1 MKSIDNNI
9 NIMLE
14 KWDLVLSTDP
24 DAKTINIRPLNNIFF
39 SFDFL
44 NQAKKYFS
52 FEFYAKYG

>member
-1 MKSIDNNI
+1 MMKSIDNNI

-39 SFDFL
+39 SFDLL
-44 NQAKKYFS
+44 NQAKKIFLI
-52 FEFYAKYG
+52 